1 MVWTGCWAPVLSS
14 NMADFFRFLTFPQYF
29 FLRENFKSYS
39 ENALFNSLVCKK
51 CFIMLL
57 YKHFWL
63 TIWPWKLT
71 MLHFVKFKILPH
83 TFLVIQFHL
92 HLWANFHQLKKKI
105 YIYICLKDK
114 QIATKEHKC
123 PNKILLIKLMKSWLK
138 NRTVRPRIV
147 TMNQIKKMKQSYNDI
162 AFVFSVWH
170 SGQSFCK
177 SNFIIV
183 TSCH

>member
-1 MVWTGCWAPVLSS
+1 MAWTGCWGPVLSS

-71 MLHFVKFKILPH
+71 MLHFIKFKILPH
-83 TFLVIQFHL
+83 TLLVIQFHL
-92 HLWANFHQLKKKI
+92 HLWADFHQIKKKKI
-105 YIYICLKDK
+105 YIYINIYIICTGSLAKRRCLGSVCFSFPV
-114 QIATKEHKC
+114 TE
-123 PNKILLIKLMKSWLK
+123 PPLRF
-138 NRTVRPRIV
+138 RTG
-147 TMNQIKKMKQSYNDI
+147 N
-162 AFVFSVWH
+162 
-170 SGQSFCK
+170 
-177 SNFIIV
+177 
-183 TSCH
+183 